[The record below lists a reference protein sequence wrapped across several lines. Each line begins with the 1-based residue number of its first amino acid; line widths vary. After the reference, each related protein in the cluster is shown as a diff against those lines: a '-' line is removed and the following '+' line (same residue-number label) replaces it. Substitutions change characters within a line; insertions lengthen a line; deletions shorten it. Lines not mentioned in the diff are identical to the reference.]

1 LDFEQELLICVYIKL
16 SLKLKNM
23 LKKKVEDIC
32 NRQVERE
39 GYSSILYLSMASWA
53 ETNGFAGVAQW
64 LYSQAEEEKLHMLK
78 FIKYINERG
87 GKAVIPAFKKP
98 PEDFKTVEDLFREVL
113 KHENLVT
120 ASINEIVALTL
131 EEKDFNTHN
140 FLQWFV
146 TEQVEE
152 EASAQAILDKLKLLG
167 KGNLY
172 QFDRDIMSMRTP
184 AAKTQ
189 ATA

>member
-1 LDFEQELLICVYIKL
+1 
-16 SLKLKNM
+16 M

-39 GYSSILYLSMASWA
+39 GYSSILYLAMASWS
-53 ETNGFAGVAQW
+53 ESNGLAGIAAW
-64 LYSQAEEEKLHMLK
+64 LYAQAEEEKLHMLK

-87 GKAVIPAFKKP
+87 GKAIIPAFKKP
-98 PEDFKTVEDLFREVL
+98 PTEFKTVEELFKEVL
-113 KHENLVT
+113 KHENFVT
-120 ASINEIVALTL
+120 ASINEIVAVTL

-152 EASAQAILDKLKLLG
+152 ESSAQAIIDKLKLGG
-167 KGNLY
+167 KSNLY
-172 QFDRDIMSMRTP
+172 QFDRDIMSLRP
-184 AAKTQ
+184 PVAK
-189 ATA
+189 APGA